1 MEPNTQQQATQQ
13 PPQSNDEKIGDF
25 ARGFLSEIEEHQDPD
40 QMGLDEEQP
49 QEQQPEAEQQPE
61 EQPQEE
67 SEQETP
73 QEPEI
78 PMVELELEDGE
89 KVLVPEK
96 AKAGYMRDK
105 DYRQKTMALA
115 ETRKSLEQLTAQAQ
129 QIATQAQQMAP
140 YYAQLHSMDSRAA
153 QLEKS
158 LQSPELINDPIEYNR
173 TQGELAI
180 LLRNRDQLASGLH
193 YAQSQFYEQQAQIR
207 AQRLAVEAPK
217 LFEEIPD
224 LAKNEVRESLG
235 KYVRD
240 QGVSD
245 EEYAHMN
252 YSPAAT
258 KLAWKAQQYDR
269 LIKEQAAAKKNVAQK
284 LTKPSAS
291 APSSSRAGQSGPNVK
306 DLRAAWKKDGNSIQ
320 SEAFSAILRQ
330 RIRGK

>member
-1 MEPNTQQQATQQ
+1 MEPNTQAQ
-13 PPQSNDEKIGDF
+13 PQSNDEKIGDF
-25 ARGFLSEIEEHQDPD
+25 ARGFLNEVAENQDPD
-40 QMGLDEEQP
+40 QMDHTRDEQEQQA
-49 QEQQPEAEQQPE
+49 QEQQPEQEQAE

-67 SEQETP
+67 AEEATP
-73 QEPEI
+73 QEAEI

-115 ETRKSLEQLTAQAQ
+115 ENRKALEQLTAQAQ
-129 QIATQAQQMAP
+129 QLATQAQQMAP

-153 QLEKS
+153 QLERA
-158 LQSPELINDPIEYNR
+158 LQSPDLVNDPIEYNR

-193 YAQSQFYEQQAQIR
+193 QAQSHFYEQQAQIR

-224 LAKNEVRESLG
+224 LAKPEVRESLG
-235 KYVRD
+235 KYVQA
-240 QGVSD
+240 QGVSE
-245 EEYAHMN
+245 EEYAHIN
-252 YSPAAT
+252 FSPAAT
-258 KLAWKAQQYDR
+258 RLAWKAQQYDR
-269 LIKEQAAAKKNVAQK
+269 MVKEQAAAKKAVAQK
-284 LTKPSAS
+284 VAKPSAA
-291 APSSSRAGQSGPNVK
+291 APSSSRAGVPGPNVK
-306 DLRAAWKKDGNSIQ
+306 ELRAAWRKDGNSIQ
-320 SEAFSAILRQ
+320 SSAFDAMLRQ